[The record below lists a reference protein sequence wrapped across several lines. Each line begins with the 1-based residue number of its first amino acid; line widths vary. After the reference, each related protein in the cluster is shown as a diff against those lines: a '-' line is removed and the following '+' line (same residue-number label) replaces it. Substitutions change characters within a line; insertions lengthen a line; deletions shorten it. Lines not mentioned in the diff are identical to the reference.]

1 MRYLL
6 SIFVVSIM
14 ASACLSAWAEG
25 TYTCQA
31 SVFMWDTYAKRPSIV
46 SPDGSKHVQLWSS
59 AKDPEPEEGNFY
71 ASIYAGPRLLKT
83 ILLQNLSAATFVKW
97 SPDSKAF
104 YVMWSDGGAIG
115 GYHVRVFIVSND
127 QATESPAPK
136 NVAADFA
143 QHHYCK
149 TRGNNLYAVRWKEGR
164 KQLLLQ
170 PSVYPTSDCGKEMG
184 FASGYLVDTE
194 TGEIKERYTAEQM
207 KQLTKGCPSTVF
219 PTAFATQQAVDSA
232 VKDGKVQKH

>member
-1 MRYLL
+1 ML
-6 SIFVVSIM
+6 IVSVFAIT
-14 ASACLSAWAEG
+14 CLSGWADDK
-25 TYTCQA
+25 YTCQA
-31 SVFMWDTYAKRPSIV
+31 SIFMWDAYAKRPEIV
-46 SPDGSKHVQLWSS
+46 SPDGSKHVRLWSS
-59 AKDPEPEEGNFY
+59 AKDPEPESAKFY
-71 ASIYAGPRLLKT
+71 ASIYSGARLLKT
-83 ILLQNLSAATFVKW
+83 VELKDLSAATFVKW
-97 SPDSKAF
+97 APDSKAF

-115 GYHVRVFIVSND
+115 GYHVRVFIVSDD

-136 NVAADFA
+136 SVAADFA

-149 TRGNNLYAVRWKEGR
+149 TRGNNLYAVRWEQGA

-194 TGEIKERYTAEQM
+194 TGEIEERYTAKQM